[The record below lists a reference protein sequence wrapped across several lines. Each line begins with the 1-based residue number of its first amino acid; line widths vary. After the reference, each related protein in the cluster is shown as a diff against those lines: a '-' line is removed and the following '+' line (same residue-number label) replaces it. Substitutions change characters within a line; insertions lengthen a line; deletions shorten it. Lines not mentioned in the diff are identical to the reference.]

1 MLVSQYELLINKRQ
15 FPKPDDLNFPTPLPP
30 EQEEE
35 LKTALEALSRE
46 VIQGY
51 FLTISNLSNKE
62 VSLVISFRVV
72 SDRDE
77 SPFDEN
83 NVAAVFDVN
92 GINQTIDLITSNPQT
107 RNYVIS
113 LPAKDTGL
121 FIVQPNPGFIPD
133 TDKEVEIRGYVDVSV
148 LLNDGGEEIDLLLTP
163 EHRGTFYKRVIDPVE
178 PDPPFTQLDQIVY
191 SLPTAN
197 GGSLFKLS

>member
-1 MLVSQYELLINKRQ
+1 MLVSQYELLINKSQ
-15 FPKPDDLNFPTPLPP
+15 FPKPGDLNFPTPLPP
-30 EQEEE
+30 EEQEELE
-35 LKTALEALSRE
+35 AALGALSRE

-72 SDRDE
+72 TNDNE
-77 SPFDEN
+77 SSFDGST
-83 NVAAVFDVN
+83 VAAVFDVN

-121 FIVQPNPGFIPD
+121 FIVQPNPGFIID
-133 TDKEVEIRGYVDVSV
+133 ADKEIEIRGYVDVSV

-163 EHRGTFYKRVIDPVE
+163 EHRGTFYKRTDSGL
-178 PDPPFTQLDQIVY
+178 DQLDQIVY

-197 GGSLFKLS
+197 GGSLFKLK